1 VFLFNYEVKLFLSIA
16 GAVKRTLE
24 HDQRVQSTLRD
35 DNKSR
40 HTIPFNQVSAA
51 HHGQK
56 RRSRKKI
63 CYVCLWSS
71 SVFCPAKR
79 GVVAFVSSSEPRS
92 ARLFVVVDV
101 MFNAQNYLPIN
112 LHTHALVISIIAG
125 EQAMHTLDLC
135 VAADVL
141 SSEER
146 SDLCQVTGVY

>member
-1 VFLFNYEVKLFLSIA
+1 
-16 GAVKRTLE
+16 
-24 HDQRVQSTLRD
+24 
-35 DNKSR
+35 
-40 HTIPFNQVSAA
+40 
-51 HHGQK
+51 
-56 RRSRKKI
+56 
-63 CYVCLWSS
+63 
-71 SVFCPAKR
+71 
-79 GVVAFVSSSEPRS
+79 
-92 ARLFVVVDV
+92 LFVVVDV